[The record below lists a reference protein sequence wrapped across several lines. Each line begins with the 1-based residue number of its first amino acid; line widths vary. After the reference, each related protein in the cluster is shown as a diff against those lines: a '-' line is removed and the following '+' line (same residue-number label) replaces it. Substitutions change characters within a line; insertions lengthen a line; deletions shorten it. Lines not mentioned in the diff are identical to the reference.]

1 MLRFGRQMSK
11 IGKIPIQ
18 IPESVE
24 VVIDEGGVVVKGSK
38 GSLVRKFPRAVQ
50 VTKDDGKLVVSVKKK
65 DKTIRAL
72 HGTVRSI
79 VANMVKGVS
88 EGWTKQ
94 MELVGTGYRAAVEGN
109 DLVLTVGFIRPVKI
123 TAPSDTTF
131 KVEKSTIT
139 ISGIDKEVVGEV
151 AAKIR
156 AVRPPE
162 PYQGKGIRYKDEI
175 IKKKPGK
182 AAKAGEGVQGS

>member
-1 MLRFGRQMSK
+1 MSK
-11 IGKIPIQ
+11 IGRLAIQ
-18 IPESVE
+18 IPDRVE
-24 VVIDEGGVVVKGSK
+24 VLIDKGSVVVKGPK
-38 GSLVRKFPRAVQ
+38 GSCQKSFPEIVQ
-50 VTKDDGKLVVSVKKK
+50 IKKEASELRVSVRRK
-65 DKTIRAL
+65 DQASRAL
-72 HGTVRSI
+72 HGTARSI
-79 VANMVKGVS
+79 LANMVKGVS

-109 DLVLTVGFIRPVKI
+109 DLILTVGFINPVKI
-123 TAPSDTTF
+123 IAPEGISF
-131 KVEKSTIT
+131 SVEKNIIS
-139 ISGIDKEVVGEV
+139 ISGVDREVVGEV

-182 AAKAGEGVQGS
+182 AAKGAEGAQG